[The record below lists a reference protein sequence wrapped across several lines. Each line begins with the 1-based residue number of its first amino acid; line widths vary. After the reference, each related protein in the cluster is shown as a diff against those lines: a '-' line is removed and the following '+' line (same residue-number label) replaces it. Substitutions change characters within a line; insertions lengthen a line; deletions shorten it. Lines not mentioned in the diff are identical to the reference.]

1 MPTSVE
7 DLVAIV
13 TLAHRSSKQLRAAGA
28 GHSPSDLACVD
39 SKPDRGVSNDRR
51 STDEEEAIDRR
62 FEEDGGWMV
71 RMDLMT
77 HVYEVSGLQEVFLDI

>member
-1 MPTSVE
+1 
-7 DLVAIV
+7 
-13 TLAHRSSKQLRAAGA
+13 
-28 GHSPSDLACVD
+28 VD

-77 HVYEVSGLQEVFLDI
+77 HVYEVSTE